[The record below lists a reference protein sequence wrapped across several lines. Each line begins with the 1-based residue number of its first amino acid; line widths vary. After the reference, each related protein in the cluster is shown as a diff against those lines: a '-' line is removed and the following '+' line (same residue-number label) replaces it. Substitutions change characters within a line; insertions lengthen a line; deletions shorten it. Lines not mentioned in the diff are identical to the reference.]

1 MADIDKYIV
10 RNNFKSKFV
19 ARLRNMVKFH
29 SGNDIK
35 NIPDDTKVL
44 EDVDAPIYN
53 KISDNK

>member
-19 ARLRNMVKFH
+19 TRLRNLVKFY
-29 SGNDIK
+29 SENDIK
-35 NIPDDTKVL
+35 NIQNDTKVL